1 MADYKFF
8 CVATEGAT
16 TDGRE
21 ITRADIVQMAET
33 YDFATRAARVNVE
46 HIKGVDPTGQ
56 FGSYGDVLALK
67 TGERTVKVGGKDQTR
82 LGLFAQ
88 IKPLDNLK
96 ALNEANQKLYS
107 SVEIQPNFA
116 GSGKAYL
123 MGVAVTDNPAA
134 LGTEVLQFCA
144 GKGTASP
151 LAARKADP
159 ANLFTAAQEVNFDFS
174 ETAPAIPPANTDANG
189 MMAFL
194 KQMFSFTAQ
203 QPAPVAPAAPVAADP
218 APQPAPNAATV
229 GSFMADPMAAAMFTT
244 MMSQVENG
252 QAQIAALTQRVT
264 TSEAKAAELR
274 AKLESEP
281 SRNFSQ
287 RPHATGTNDAV
298 ATDC

>member
-1 MADYKFF
+1 MAEPKFF

-21 ITRADIVQMAET
+21 ISRDDIVQMAET

-67 TGERTVKVGGKDQTR
+67 TGEVTVKVGGKDQKR

-96 ALNEANQKLYS
+96 ALNEAKQKLYS

-151 LAARKADP
+151 LAARKSAP
-159 ANLFTAAQEVNFDFS
+159 ENLFTAAQEVTFDFS
-174 ETAPAIPPANTDANG
+174 AGGNSNAPALPDGADNSGLLAFFKQLLNFSGQQQTPAAPV
-189 MMAFL
+189 APL
-194 KQMFSFTAQ
+194 
-203 QPAPVAPAAPVAADP
+203 APVAPAPAPATVASFAADP
-218 APQPAPNAATV
+218 ATAA
-229 GSFMADPMAAAMFTT
+229 FFTT
-244 MMSQVENG
+244 LLSQVEKG
-252 QAQIAALTQRVT
+252 QEQVAAIAQRMTASEANFAALQ
-264 TSEAKAAELR
+264 
-274 AKLESEP
+274 AKLEGET
-281 SRNFSQ
+281 SRNFGH
-287 RPHATGTNDAV
+287 RPSATGADDAER
-298 ATDC
+298 ADC